1 MKIVIEEVR
10 VIGSIDKED
19 VMGRSEKSVMSNNL
33 LITGAPGVGKTTLI
47 RRVLNDLPAGIVMKG
62 L

>member
-1 MKIVIEEVR
+1 M
-10 VIGSIDKED
+10 IGSIDKED